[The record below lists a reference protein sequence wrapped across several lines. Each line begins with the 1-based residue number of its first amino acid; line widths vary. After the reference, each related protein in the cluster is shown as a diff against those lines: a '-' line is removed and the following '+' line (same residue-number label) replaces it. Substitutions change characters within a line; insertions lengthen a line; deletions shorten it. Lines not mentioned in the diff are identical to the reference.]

1 MSATIKGAATELG
14 TERIRKLL
22 MQYAVPAI
30 IAMTA
35 SSLYNMVDSI
45 FIGHGVGPLAISGLA
60 LTFPLMNLAAAF
72 GSLVG
77 VGAAT
82 LVSMRLGQR
91 DYQTA
96 QNILGNV
103 VVLNLIIGLAFG
115 FTTLLLLDPI
125 LYFFGAS
132 EATIGYARDYMS
144 IILMGNVITHMYL
157 GLNSVLRAS
166 GHPRKSMYATIYTVV
181 INAALD
187 PLFIYGFGWGIRG
200 AAIATVLAQIIALIW
215 QFHILSDKSEL
226 LHFRRGIY
234 RLRRKIVRDILAI
247 GMSPFLMNL
256 AACFIVILINK
267 GLKQY
272 GGDLMIGAYGI
283 VNRLAFFFVMI
294 VMGINLNSV
303 LRASGHPRKSMYAT
317 IYTVVINAALDPLF
331 IYGFG
336 WGIRGAAIATVLAQ
350 IIALIWQF
358 HILSDKSELLHFR
371 RGIYRLRRKIVRDIL
386 AIGMS
391 PFLMNLAACFI
402 VILINKGLKQYGG
415 DLMIGAY
422 GIVNRLAFFFV
433 MIVMGINQGMQPIA
447 GYNFGARQYDRV
459 LRVLRLT
466 VIGATCVTGAGFLMG
481 ELAPRLA
488 VSAFTNDP
496 ELIRLAVEG
505 MRIVFVCFPII
516 GFQMVA
522 TNFFMSI
529 GMAGK
534 AIFLSL
540 SRQLLF
546 LMPGLI
552 FLPHIFDV
560 HTRWD
565 GSWGVW
571 CAMPLSDLMA
581 SVVAFFMLVYQLR
594 KFRAQM
600 DAARSTNLQ

>member
-1 MSATIKGAATELG
+1 MTEIKSAALELG

-22 MQYAVPAI
+22 VQYAVPAI

-82 LVSMRLGQR
+82 LISMRLGQR
-91 DYQTA
+91 DYETA
-96 QNILGNV
+96 QRVLGNV
-103 VVLNLIIGLAFG
+103 LVLNLIIGISFGLAA
-115 FTTLLLLDPI
+115 LLFLDPI

-132 EATIGYARDYMS
+132 EATIGYAREYMTV
-144 IILMGNVITHMYL
+144 ILLGNVVTHMYL

-166 GHPRKSMYATIYTVV
+166 GHPRKSMYATINTVV
-181 INAALD
+181 INTILD
-187 PLFIYGFGWGIRG
+187 PLFIFGFGWGIRG
-200 AAIATVLAQIIALIW
+200 AAIATVLAQVISLVW
-215 QFHILSDKSEL
+215 QLRILSNKQEL

-234 RLRRKIVRDILAI
+234 RLRKKIVRDMLAI

-267 GLKQY
+267 GLKEY

-294 VMGINLNSV
+294 VLGV
-303 LRASGHPRKSMYAT
+303 
-317 IYTVVINAALDPLF
+317 
-331 IYGFG
+331 
-336 WGIRGAAIATVLAQ
+336 
-350 IIALIWQF
+350 
-358 HILSDKSELLHFR
+358 
-371 RGIYRLRRKIVRDIL
+371 
-386 AIGMS
+386 
-391 PFLMNLAACFI
+391 
-402 VILINKGLKQYGG
+402 
-415 DLMIGAY
+415 
-422 GIVNRLAFFFV
+422 
-433 MIVMGINQGMQPIA
+433 NQGMQPIA
-447 GYNFGARQYDRV
+447 GYNFGAKQYDRV
-459 LRVLRLT
+459 MRVLKLT
-466 VIGATCVTGAGFLMG
+466 MIGATCVTTAGFLLG
-481 ELAPRLA
+481 EFMPRLA
-488 VSAFTNDP
+488 VGMFTSDE
-496 ELIRLAVEG
+496 ELIRLSVEG
-505 MRIVFVCFPII
+505 MRIVFFPII

-560 HTRWD
+560 CTEWN

-571 CAMPLSDLMA
+571 CSMPLSDFLA
-581 SVVAFFMLVYQLR
+581 SLVAFFMLTYQLR
-594 KFRAQM
+594 KFRAIGAEN
-600 DAARSTNLQ
+600 AAKEG

>member
-1 MSATIKGAATELG
+1 MTEIRGAAMELG

-22 MQYAVPAI
+22 VQYAVPAI

-91 DYQTA
+91 DYDTA
-96 QNILGNV
+96 GKVLGNV
-103 VVLNLIIGLAFG
+103 FMLNLIIGVAFSIV
-115 FTTLLLLDPI
+115 TLLCLDPI

-132 EATIGYARDYMS
+132 EATVGYAREYMTV
-144 IILMGNVITHMYL
+144 ILLGNVITHMYL

-166 GHPRKSMYATIYTVV
+166 GHPRKAMYATINTVV
-181 INAALD
+181 INTVLD

-200 AAIATVLAQIIALIW
+200 AAIATVLAQVISLVW
-215 QFHILSDKSEL
+215 QFRILSDRREL

-234 RLRRKIVRDILAI
+234 RLHAKIVRDILAI

-267 GLKQY
+267 GLKEF
-272 GGDLMIGAYGI
+272 GGDLSIGAYGI
-283 VNRLAFFFVMI
+283 VNRVAFFFVMV
-294 VMGINLNSV
+294 VMGL
-303 LRASGHPRKSMYAT
+303 
-317 IYTVVINAALDPLF
+317 
-331 IYGFG
+331 
-336 WGIRGAAIATVLAQ
+336 
-350 IIALIWQF
+350 
-358 HILSDKSELLHFR
+358 
-371 RGIYRLRRKIVRDIL
+371 
-386 AIGMS
+386 
-391 PFLMNLAACFI
+391 
-402 VILINKGLKQYGG
+402 
-415 DLMIGAY
+415 
-422 GIVNRLAFFFV
+422 
-433 MIVMGINQGMQPIA
+433 NQGMQPIA
-447 GYNFGARQYDRV
+447 GYNFGAQQYDRV
-459 LRVLRLT
+459 LRVLKLT
-466 VIGATCVTGAGFLMG
+466 AIGATCVTTCGFLLG
-481 ELAPRLA
+481 ELMPRLA
-488 VSAFTNDP
+488 VSLFTKDA
-496 ELIRLAVEG
+496 ELVRLAAEG
-505 MRIVFVCFPII
+505 MRITFVCFPII

-546 LMPGLI
+546 LLPGLVL
-552 FLPHIFDV
+552 LPPLFDQY
-560 HTRWD
+560 TQWN

-571 CAMPLSDLMA
+571 CAMPLSDLLA
-581 SVVAFFMLVYQLR
+581 SIVAFLMLMHQLR
-594 KFRAQM
+594 GFRRLVGPDSAPQK
-600 DAARSTNLQ
+600 